1 MKFIDN
7 INHKNC
13 KLLYCVFFIFFM
25 FSFQYVRA
33 AQLNDVRFEEILEQP
48 DDLQLNLLYAKQQES
63 IGKYKN
69 VIATLE
75 RLNLLYPNN
84 YDIKLYLLTILIRND
99 SNARALELFDDLSK
113 DPNLNNDIKSYIENL
128 IKEYQT
134 RTLITQQKSDKKKT
148 YLTVDLS
155 LAQTD
160 HSNLAGISDSGT
172 FFISNNIS
180 SYAANEIKHDQT
192 NNQGINVTLSH
203 ELSNTSSLV
212 VRAGISNTTQ
222 DKGRT
227 EENDLVSSSL
237 IYNKRFEKNVV
248 SPYLV
253 YSSPNYRTQNDA
265 HTFVAGINHRYD
277 LNQKT
282 NLNLATSFARNNFNN
297 TSTFTTAN
305 VKNNNTYSFS
315 LGLDRNLNESN
326 IVNSKVF
333 FSQVDAATNYN
344 SYDGQGV
351 SISYV
356 HVFPFGALRLEQSLE
371 HYDYLAA
378 DSFYNSTII
387 RQDNL
392 IKTSI
397 GLNGQF
403 KQIPILR
410 KLDQNDSIFY
420 YFNYIKSD
428 TDSNLLNYDLVKE
441 TFTMGLTKRFN
452 F

>member
-1 MKFIDN
+1 MRL
-7 INHKNC
+7 INSINYKNC
-13 KLLYCVFFIFFM
+13 KLFHCFFFILIIFN
-25 FSFQYVRA
+25 FQYSRA

-48 DDLQLNLLYAKQQES
+48 DNLQLNLLYAKQQES

-134 RTLITQQKSDKKKT
+134 RTLNTQKSDKKKT

-180 SYAANEIKHDQT
+180 SYASNEIKHDQT

-212 VRAGISNTTQ
+212 ARAGISNTTQ

-305 VKNNNTYSFS
+305 VKNNNTYSFN

-356 HVFPFGALRLEQSLE
+356 HVFPFGALRFEQSLE

-428 TDSNLLNYDLVKE
+428 TDSNLLNYDSVKE